1 MGPIGP
7 SGIPG
12 LVGPKVSIY
21 CFHS

>member
-7 SGIPG
+7 SGAPG